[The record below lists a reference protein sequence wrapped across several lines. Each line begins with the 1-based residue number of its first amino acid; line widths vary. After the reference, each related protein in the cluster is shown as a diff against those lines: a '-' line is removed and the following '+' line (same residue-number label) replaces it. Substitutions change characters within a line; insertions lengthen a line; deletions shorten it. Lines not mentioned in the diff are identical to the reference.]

1 MVDCYSRRGGKRGG
15 GCRGAERRGRS
26 TVFQAWPTAAGRAA
40 MIELFLVGKLP
51 QKGFVRQEDAK
62 LADFLSTNAG
72 SRLTRGSRGADLAKT
87 VWVDMALSV

>member
-1 MVDCYSRRGGKRGG
+1 
-15 GCRGAERRGRS
+15 
-26 TVFQAWPTAAGRAA
+26 